1 MTKEKKLICVLAG
14 MIAGIVL
21 SVILIGNGTADA
33 KSTREKNTDAAFWI
47 MAKNYDEYQ
56 VEPVTGLAI
65 LHGESRAMTAAA
77 NHGRPYGMV
86 GRRYYDIDSAT
97 FAFLKLIRYNKWYKK
112 AWKHK
117 NWQTELAAIQRCG
130 YCQDGSNY
138 LSYLHSI
145 VRTYNLTKYE
155 KKFKKYRKKILKE
168 RREKKRKKKQKQ
180 PFTLIYNPALAP
192 WQVITYR
199 GVIKGGTIRIDTD
212 NLYGFL
218 WLDVIKTKKGNKN
231 VIYTGDRRAMF
242 NSQVKLAEILEEA
255 VG

>member
-86 GRRYYDIDSAT
+86 GRRYYDIESAT
-97 FAFLKLIRYNKWYKK
+97 FAFLKLIRYNKWYRK

-117 NWQTELAAIQRCG
+117 NWRDELAAIQSCG
-130 YCQDGSNY
+130 YCQDGSDY
-138 LSYLHSI
+138 LSYLHQI
-145 VRTYNLTKYE
+145 VRTYNLEKYE
-155 KKFKKYRKKILKE
+155 KKFRKYRKKVKRKRRRQMLE
-168 RREKKRKKKQKQ
+168 RRRKKRQAGTFVLVYD
-180 PFTLIYNPALAP
+180 PSLAP
-192 WQVITYR
+192 WQIVTDPDY
-199 GVIKGGTIRIDTD
+199 IKGGTVRIGYVWCDVVGTRKGIGNTIR
-212 NLYGFL
+212 
-218 WLDVIKTKKGNKN
+218 
-231 VIYTGDRRAMF
+231 TGDRSAMRARHTMLGEVIE
-242 NSQVKLAEILEEA
+242 NA